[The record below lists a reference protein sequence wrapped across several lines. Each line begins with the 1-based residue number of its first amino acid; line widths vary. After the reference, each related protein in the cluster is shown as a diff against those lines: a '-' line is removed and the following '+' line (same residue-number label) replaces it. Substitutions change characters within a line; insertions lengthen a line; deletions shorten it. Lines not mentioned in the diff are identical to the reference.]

1 MVINGVREEDGN
13 VFPCAVE
20 GEADLEGTKGNKQ
33 GRVCRICGLV
43 FSWES
48 ENSDGSLGKGTETIT
63 GANQSTEGGCRS
75 RGSCCNM
82 GSVHGLMERSL
93 VLSESWFLGF

>member
-82 GSVHGLMERSL
+82 ESVHGLMERSL